1 MFVCSTWTNT
11 RDAVKTTVMQQ
22 TEGNNNSEKAAE
34 MNDSDSDTSAYFPKP
49 EENLSGKKR
58 ELPDDCRH
66 TYVPSGIVSE

>member
-1 MFVCSTWTNT
+1 
-11 RDAVKTTVMQQ
+11 
-22 TEGNNNSEKAAE
+22 